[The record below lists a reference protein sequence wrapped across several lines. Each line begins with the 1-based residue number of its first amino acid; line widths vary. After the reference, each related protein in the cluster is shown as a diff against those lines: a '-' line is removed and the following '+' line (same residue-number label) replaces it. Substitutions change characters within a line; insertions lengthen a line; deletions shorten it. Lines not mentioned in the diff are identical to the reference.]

1 MNPKAHEVLAQQRY
15 HQLAAD
21 ARGDQF
27 LARAAGDGDRGPG
40 ASFSTAAR
48 AALFARRRFPAAVR
62 RFSSPAR
69 EASGGR
75 F

>member
-15 HQLAAD
+15 HQLAAE
-21 ARGDQF
+21 ARGDQL
-27 LARAAGDGDRGPG
+27 LARVAGDGDRGAG
-40 ASFSTAAR
+40 ASISTPAR
-48 AALFARRRFPAAVR
+48 AALFVRRRFPTAVR